1 MEDGVFTT
9 RNQYRGRLPKK
20 GWGAWTV
27 CRFKER
33 LSKKER
39 VLFLRGVDTPINTM
53 VFQNILFILRHWK
66 KQTTLVTVNILQDI
80 IFVEALKQFISQ
92 RLVLQPSVTF

>member
-1 MEDGVFTT
+1 MWKMVFLQQETNIEGDCLE
-9 RNQYRGRLPKK
+9 RAG
-20 GWGAWTV
+20 GAWTV

-39 VLFLRGVDTPINTM
+39 VLFLRGGRYPSKHYG
-53 VFQNILFILRHWK
+53 FSEHFIYFIRNWK
-66 KQTTLVTVNILQDI
+66 EQTTLVTVNILQDI

-92 RLVLQPSVTF
+92 RFVL